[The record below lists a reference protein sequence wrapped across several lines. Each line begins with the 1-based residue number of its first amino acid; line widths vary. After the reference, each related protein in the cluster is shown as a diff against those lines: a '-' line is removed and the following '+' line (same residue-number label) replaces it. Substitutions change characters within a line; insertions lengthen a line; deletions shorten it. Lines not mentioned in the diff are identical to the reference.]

1 MKKLFSSLLFCLAP
15 VVCAEAGTVSVSYDH
30 ETINFDSQ
38 PRISV
43 LLSVLNDKSRI
54 YWPMAKLYQVDSK
67 LQSDLV
73 ANKQVVLEDLRQLII
88 MWHHQ
93 QTVSQQLSA
102 LRREIE
108 SWQLGVVVDTPLD
121 FDLTQLRQE
130 HNPVLDSGS
139 YILSASKRTNYV
151 TVVAL
156 GGRSDVVY
164 RNNKAA
170 YQYLQEADY
179 SAEVKDVDEV
189 FYVPNQSLNSNFEVE
204 SISVSFWNNTEQPLL
219 NGSVLFVPIS
229 ADILTEQ
236 YAKLNEQI
244 VQLAQ
249 YRIVQ

>member
-1 MKKLFSSLLFCLAP
+1 MKKLFSSLLFSLAP
-15 VVCAEAGTVSVSYDH
+15 VVYANAGVVSVSYDH
-30 ETINFDSQ
+30 ETINFESQ

-43 LLSVLNDKSRI
+43 LLSILNDKSRI
-54 YWPMAKLYQVDSK
+54 YWPIAKLYHVDSII
-67 LQSDLV
+67 QSDLI
-73 ANKQVVLEDLRQLII
+73 ADKQLVLEDLRQLII
-88 MWHHQ
+88 MWHQHQ
-93 QTVSQQLSA
+93 TISQQLSA

-108 SWQLGVVVDTPLD
+108 SWQLGVVVDTNLD

-151 TVVAL
+151 SVVGL

-170 YQYLQEADY
+170 YQYLQETDF

-189 FYVPNQSLNSNFEVE
+189 FYVPNQSLNGNFEVE
-204 SISVSFWNNTEQPLL
+204 PISVSFWNKTKHPLM

-229 ADILTEQ
+229 ADILTEH

-244 VQLAQ
+244 VKLAQ
-249 YRIVQ
+249 YRIVR